1 MNNSII
7 EEIKASYDDF
17 SSSEK
22 VLADFF
28 LHNREKIDFSAQNI
42 AKMNYVSEATVSRFS
57 QRLGYQGYR
66 EFIFVYERFLDQEE
80 IKFDLLTQ
88 NVLFTYKDLLN
99 QTYSLI
105 DEEQIRRIAMM
116 LNNSSYVYVY
126 GKGNSGLCA
135 REMKMRFMRLGL
147 HVESVTD
154 PHLMKM
160 NSVLMDH
167 ESVIIAISMSG
178 QNLLD
183 YIISAKERG
192 AKTIMVTAL
201 PTDEMYQHSDEVLL
215 TASIEGLDVGNVISP
230 QFPVLVLMD
239 ILYAHFLNKGYA
251 KKQKL
256 LEDTLSYIEK

>member
-1 MNNSII
+1 MNDTII
-7 EEIKASYDDF
+7 QEIQDKYNEF
-17 SSSEK
+17 SSSERE
-22 VLADFF
+22 LADFF

-105 DEEQIRRIAMM
+105 DEEQIRRIVLM
-116 LNNSSYVYVY
+116 LNNSNYVYIY

-135 REMKMRFMRLGL
+135 REFKMRFMRLGL
-147 HVESVTD
+147 HVESVVDT
-154 PHLMKM
+154 HLMKM
-160 NSVLMDH
+160 NSVLMDPK
-167 ESVIIAISMSG
+167 SVVIAISMSG
-178 QNLLD
+178 QNLVQYLEK
-183 YIISAKERG
+183 AKERG
-192 AKTIMVTAL
+192 AKTIMITAL
-201 PTDEMYQHSDEVLL
+201 PSDKMFEVCDEVLVS
-215 TASIEGLDVGNVISP
+215 ASIEGLDVGNVISP
-230 QFPVLVLMD
+230 QFPALVLMD
-239 ILYAHFLNKGYA
+239 IIYSHFLNKGFA

-256 LEDTLSYIEK
+256 LEDTLTYIKE